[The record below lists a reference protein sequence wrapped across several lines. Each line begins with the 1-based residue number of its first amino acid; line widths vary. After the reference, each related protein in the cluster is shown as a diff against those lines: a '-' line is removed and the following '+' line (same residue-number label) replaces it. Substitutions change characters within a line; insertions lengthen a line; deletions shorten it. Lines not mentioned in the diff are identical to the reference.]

1 MKTII
6 AAAVMLLA
14 MSTHAEPIDAGNTR
28 VRVIK
33 SGKPDG
39 PVLVLLHGIGSSLE
53 TWNGWASRLGDTYRI
68 IRLDLPGSG
77 ETPQPEPDLPHI
89 DDDLAVVKQVLA
101 RLGITRFS
109 VAGNS
114 RGGWLA
120 WLLARDPDQVEKLIL
135 ISPIGIHPAS
145 APPDRVPAI
154 GRFVVRHW
162 LPRFVTAAVIR
173 SAYGDQPPRPEVVDR
188 YWHMQRRDHNREAV
202 DARTRA
208 MNFVDH
214 ADDLSA
220 INVPTLILWGKEDHW
235 LDAADACRF
244 HNAIQGSQLVVL
256 PRLGHLAM
264 EESPDT
270 TADLARRFLEGT
282 PLPDGLETK
291 CERMRPSRLL
301 AQAARHAEAD
311 LSTKEIAEREKTV
324 FEFERRKVFVVKSKE
339 HDGPPVIL
347 LHELPGITRN
357 TFRLADEIAAKGYIV
372 YLPVLSGT
380 PGIHREGALYTLSIA
395 FSPFLQ
401 GLRRHHTTPAAE
413 YVVRLAD
420 HIHKEHPGNMGV
432 IGMCMTGN
440 IPLATLRRDFV
451 KAAVLAQP
459 SLPFFS
465 RRDLGVSKGD
475 IERAKDR
482 AETIFALRFSHDAI
496 SHWERQEALEI
507 ALGIKFLTLNSS
519 PGNPAKYSDHAHAT
533 LTFEHFDHHHEYDET
548 QGAFDQVIAHLDRQL
563 KEKSP
568 RDRNASSLRSTD
580 TLRRTTGEHRRIC
593 QKPPGPILR
602 AWLRITKRRKPDV
615 IGECKIRLAAISPPH
630 VAASH

>member
-1 MKTII
+1 MKII

-28 VRVIK
+28 VRVME

-53 TWNGWASRLGDTYRI
+53 TWDGWASRLGDTYRI

-120 WLLARDPDQVEKLIL
+120 WLLARDPAQVEKLIL

-145 APPDRVPAI
+145 APPDRAPAI
-154 GRFVVRHW
+154 GRFLVRHW

-188 YWHMQRRDHNREAV
+188 YWHMQRRDHNRDAV

-214 ADDLSA
+214 AGDLST
-220 INVPTLILWGKEDHW
+220 ISVPTLILWGKEDHW

-244 HNAIQGSQLVVL
+244 HNAIPGSQLIVL

-270 TADLARRFLEGT
+270 TADLARQFLEDQPLT
-282 PLPDGLETK
+282 LPDGAQTN
-291 CERMRPSRLL
+291 CYRMRPSRLL
-301 AQAARHAEAD
+301 AKAMKHAETN
-311 LSTKEIAEREKTV
+311 LSSNEIDKKKLLDPP
-324 FEFERRKVFVVKSKE
+324 FENRKVFVAGD
-339 HDGPPVIL
+339 HGPPVIL

-357 TFRLADEIAAKGYIV
+357 TFRLADEIAAKGYVV

-380 PGIHREGALYTLSIA
+380 PGIHRGGALYTLNIA

-401 GLRRHHTTPAAE
+401 GLRHHHTTPAAE
-413 YVVRLAD
+413 YVVRLAEE
-420 HIHKEHPGNMGV
+420 IHRKHPENMGV
-432 IGMCMTGN
+432 IGMCMTGS
-440 IPLATLRRDFV
+440 IPLATLRHKFV
-451 KAAVLAQP
+451 KAVVLAQP

-465 RRDLGVSKGD
+465 RRDLGVSDSD
-475 IERAKDR
+475 IENARAR
-482 AETIFALRFSHDAI
+482 STTIFALRFSHDAI
-496 SHWERQEALEI
+496 SHWERQEEFENR
-507 ALGIKFLTLNSS
+507 LGIEFLTLNSS

-533 LTFEHFDHHHEYDET
+533 LTFEHFDHHHEHDET

-568 RDRNASSLRSTD
+568 R
-580 TLRRTTGEHRRIC
+580 
-593 QKPPGPILR
+593 
-602 AWLRITKRRKPDV
+602 
-615 IGECKIRLAAISPPH
+615 
-630 VAASH
+630 